1 MIKLETISFKGPNS
15 LLLLFPF
22 SCVCNCACEHAL
34 IMHISYMMIYHTFI
48 FKKKL
53 KNFIKKK
60 NEGGG
65 VGLFGDFHFFI

>member
-48 FKKKL
+48 FKKKVKKL
-53 KNFIKKK
+53 IIKKK
-60 NEGGG
+60 MRGEVLGC
-65 VGLFGDFHFFI
+65 